1 MDLLYGLWFGFW
13 NGLDDMFYGLE
24 KMQIAEMKIFNFS
37 CSFLFYFFCA
47 KGLNFFKKNS
57 SYDSRLYVYKTQ
69 SSPPLRQT
77 YFCQSKPRHPIPKL
91 VYVIYLEEFK

>member
-47 KGLNFFKKNS
+47 KGLNFFYKNS
-57 SYDSRLYVYKTQ
+57 IYDYMYVKR
-69 SSPPLRQT
+69 SPLHLSDKFIFVNRNLDT
-77 YFCQSKPRHPIPKL
+77 RFLNWCMLSTSKN
-91 VYVIYLEEFK
+91 